1 MNSVRDIARWKGN
14 LLARYVHASY
24 WYFRVIWEDLS
35 PGLMDAL
42 QGKEVPFLRCCGI
55 SNVLDIGRARR
66 NSCK

>member
-1 MNSVRDIARWKGN
+1 MNSVRDIARWKGK
-14 LLARYVHASY
+14 LLARNMLSSC
-24 WYFRVIWEDLS
+24 WYFRVNLEDVS